1 MKNFFK
7 PFIMVFLFAMMLL
20 YNNSVLA
27 ANLNVSITSSTS
39 RAIVGNNITYTVK
52 VSSNAKFGNI
62 IYKLDYDTSKLTH
75 VSGTLNNVDLN
86 VINKYSATYTF
97 VFKAKA
103 SGSARVTFVINEALE
118 LNDKPFSYNARTN
131 KDITIITQQQL
142 EASYSKN
149 NYLSSLKI
157 DNHEITPAFN
167 KDTLEYTIEL
177 ENDVK
182 SINISGT
189 KEDATASVDGLGLR
203 ELNEGP
209 NKLDIKVTAQNGAS
223 RTYTINATVKE
234 LNPIIVTIDNK
245 EYNVIRKK
253 EQLKKPNSKYEETTI
268 KINEEDVPAFINET
282 TKVTLIALKDPD
294 DKVSLFSVKNDTYIP
309 YQEFTFSS
317 IIFTEE
323 KLDSLPKGYSNAKL
337 KLGEVEIN
345 AYQDNSNLNFYLI
358 KGLNIETGIT
368 SLYQYDSKENTLQI
382 FNDSQLKQNKEL
394 TKKNDIYLY
403 TIIGLIGVI
412 AISCGVMLTKTLKNE
427 KKNSKEKK
435 EEIKIKEKVKEE
447 PKEEVKETIIEEESL
462 TQKIKKVKNKK

>member
-1 MKNFFK
+1 
-7 PFIMVFLFAMMLL
+7 MLCL
-20 YNNSVLA
+20 RHWVW
-27 ANLNVSITSSTS
+27 
-39 RAIVGNNITYTVK
+39 
-52 VSSNAKFGNI
+52 SNG
-62 IYKLDYDTSKLTH
+62 
-75 VSGTLNNVDLN
+75 
-86 VINKYSATYTF
+86 
-97 VFKAKA
+97 
-103 SGSARVTFVINEALE
+103 
-118 LNDKPFSYNARTN
+118 
-131 KDITIITQQQL
+131 
-142 EASYSKN
+142 
-149 NYLSSLKI
+149 I
-157 DNHEITPAFN
+157 DN
-167 KDTLEYTIEL
+167 
-177 ENDVK
+177 
-182 SINISGT
+182 G
-189 KEDATASVDGLGLR
+189 
-203 ELNEGP
+203 
-209 NKLDIKVTAQNGAS
+209 
-223 RTYTINATVKE
+223 
-234 LNPIIVTIDNK
+234 
-245 EYNVIRKK
+245 
-253 EQLKKPNSKYEETTI
+253 EE
-268 KINEEDVPAFINET
+268 
-282 TKVTLIALKDPD
+282 
-294 DKVSLFSVKNDTYIP
+294 

-462 TQKIKKVKNKK
+462 TQKIKKVTTKQPSFWKSKFYYLPNSKIINACQKQKITILFYRRKHEKEKGQIPKYIVYHLYT